1 MTFDQSLTSS
11 KRACISFPFVDRLN
25 DGYSAMVYNDEILIT
40 ASATGV
46 AAAFEAL
53 GYDVTP
59 ARFEPECNAYA
70 YVQPSRPHSALYSK
84 AFGNSS
90 SAPGIAWQLAPVSW
104 LPFSID
110 L

>member
-1 MTFDQSLTSS
+1 
-11 KRACISFPFVDRLN
+11 
-25 DGYSAMVYNDEILIT
+25 MVYNNEILIT

-70 YVQPSRPHSALYSK
+70 YAHPSKPRSAFYSK
-84 AFGNSS
+84 TFGNNSS
-90 SAPGIAWQLAPVSW
+90 TPGVAWQMAPVSW
-104 LPFSID
+104 SPHSIE